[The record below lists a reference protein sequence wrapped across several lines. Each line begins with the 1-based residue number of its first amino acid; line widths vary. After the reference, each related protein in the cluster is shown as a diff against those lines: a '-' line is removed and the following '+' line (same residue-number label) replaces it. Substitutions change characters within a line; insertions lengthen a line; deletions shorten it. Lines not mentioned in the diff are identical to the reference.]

1 MNAPLRVLS
10 FVLTSVLSAA
20 PPPKSFKII
29 DAGIHQT
36 EDGPLVEKGA
46 VFVPGEVIFYSCRL
60 DGYQVSAAQR
70 VAIQYE
76 FSAVDPAG
84 VAVIEP
90 VSAKIDTELALEDK
104 EWKPKV
110 RQTVLVPPLA
120 ESGIYKMR
128 FSAKDEVS
136 GAVASTE
143 AAFEVRGHAVEPSA
157 TLVIRNFRFYRT
169 EDDAEPLKLA
179 AYRPGDTIWA
189 RFDIT
194 GYQLG
199 ASNQRDVAYI
209 LSVSGPGGRVLL
221 APREPTVD
229 KGSSFY
235 PMKYVP
241 CTISLNL
248 QHDIRAEEYT
258 IAITA
263 QDRIGNQSYESKQT
277 FRVE

>member
-10 FVLTSVLSAA
+10 FILTAVLSAA
-20 PPPKSFKII
+20 APPKAFKII

-36 EDGPLVEKGA
+36 EDGPLIEKGTT
-46 VFVPGEVIFYSCRL
+46 FVPGEVIFFSCRL
-60 DGYQVSAAQR
+60 DGYQVSTTQK
-70 VAIQYE
+70 VAIQYQ

-84 VAVIEP
+84 LPVVEP
-90 VSAKIDTELALEDK
+90 ASGKIDTELALEDK
-104 EWKPKV
+104 EWKPKI

-120 ESGIYKMR
+120 EPGIYKMR
-128 FSAKDEVS
+128 FSAKDELS
-136 GAVASTE
+136 GAVVSTE
-143 AAFEVRGHAVEPSA
+143 AAFEVNGHAVEPSD
-157 TLVIRNFRFYRT
+157 TLVIRNFRFYRK
-169 EDDAEPLKLA
+169 EDDPEPLKLA

-194 GYQLG
+194 GFRLG
-199 ASNQRDVAYI
+199 TGNLRDVAYV

-229 KGSSFY
+229 KGLSFY

-241 CTISLNL
+241 CVISLTL
-248 QHDIRAEEYT
+248 QPNIRAEEYT

-263 QDRIGNQSYESKQT
+263 QDRIGTQTYESKQT